1 MVHPNTKLPIIL
13 GTVAVTMLAAAFAS
27 KPLYDSFCRV
37 TGFGGTIQRAD
48 TGAAEI
54 LDRTITVRFDAN
66 VARGVPVEF
75 VPEQTSQTLQ
85 VGATGM
91 AYYRATNL
99 SDAPVAITATF
110 NVTPFKTGPYFRKLE
125 CFCFTEQIL
134 DPGETIDM
142 PVVYFVHPAIA
153 DDERLDD
160 VSTITLSY
168 TFFVSGDGQAGDVA
182 ANSEPARGA
191 VSEREG

>member
-1 MVHPNTKLPIIL
+1 
-13 GTVAVTMLAAAFAS
+13 MLAAAFAS

-48 TGAAEI
+48 VAASEI

-75 VPEQTSQTLQ
+75 AAEQISQTLQ
-85 VGATGM
+85 VGETGL
-91 AYYRATNL
+91 AYYRATNI
-99 SDAPVAITATF
+99 SDSPVAITATF
-110 NVTPFKTGPYFRKLE
+110 NVTPFKSGPYFRKLE
-125 CFCFTEQIL
+125 CFCFTEQTL
-134 DPGETIDM
+134 APGETIDM

-168 TFFVSGDGQAGDVA
+168 TFFVSGDADA
-182 ANSEPARGA
+182 ADLAAAAQPALGT